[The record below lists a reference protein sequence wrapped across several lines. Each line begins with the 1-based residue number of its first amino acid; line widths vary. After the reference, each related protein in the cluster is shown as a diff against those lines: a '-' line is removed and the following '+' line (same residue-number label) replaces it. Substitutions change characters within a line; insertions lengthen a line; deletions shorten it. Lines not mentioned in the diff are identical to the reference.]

1 MGHGSGDAGCDIWS
15 SFMLRGRN
23 AGHEGL
29 GEFLARLGRD
39 AREASHAILDTG
51 RELLPLGGWGCNSQK
66 LQGKAEK
73 ERNKRGGEA
82 ARRGRGSRGFPRAP
96 ANASGARFASGSL
109 GCPVQGLHRSLGRY
123 QAGSKAPPAFYDRLK
138 AFTTREKFPF
148 EKDTRDFTCIC
159 FLTPALLLP
168 RMLCPLLALG
178 ALALSLAG
186 AMEVQVPDEPVVA
199 LFGQDATLDC
209 SFSPDANFS
218 LDDLTLIWQLT
229 DTKRL
234 VHSFSG
240 GRDQLLD
247 QGGDYANRTAL
258 FYDQLAQGNVSLLL
272 RRVEVS
278 DEGSFTCFVRDSSSA
293 AVTLQVA
300 APYSK
305 PSMYL
310 EPNKDLKPGD
320 LVAVTCHASR
330 GYPQASVLWQD
341 GQGSNITENITTS
354 QVANEEGLFDV
365 QSVLQ
370 VLVEP
375 SSTYFC
381 LVRNPVLQEE
391 TRASVTITGQH
402 PRFPTVALWV
412 TVALAICV
420 LGLLIVLAYV
430 CQKKIRE
437 SCEEEEENA
446 GTEEQIGEGEQSKTA
461 LQPLK
466 SKESKDDN
474 EQEID

>member
-1 MGHGSGDAGCDIWS
+1 
-15 SFMLRGRN
+15 
-23 AGHEGL
+23 
-29 GEFLARLGRD
+29 
-39 AREASHAILDTG
+39 
-51 RELLPLGGWGCNSQK
+51 
-66 LQGKAEK
+66 
-73 ERNKRGGEA
+73 
-82 ARRGRGSRGFPRAP
+82 
-96 ANASGARFASGSL
+96 
-109 GCPVQGLHRSLGRY
+109 
-123 QAGSKAPPAFYDRLK
+123 
-138 AFTTREKFPF
+138 
-148 EKDTRDFTCIC
+148 
-159 FLTPALLLP
+159 
-168 RMLCPLLALG
+168 MLCPLLALG
-178 ALALSLAG
+178 VLALGLAG

-365 QSVLQ
+365 RSVLQ

-446 GTEEQIGEGEQSKTA
+446 GNVAGTEEQIGEGEESKTA